1 MIYSKR
7 YTMEQVDDGKFIIF
21 DGNQD
26 MIYTYDES
34 VANAVL
40 LALTALDARISALE
54 DVVAPAID
62 AALEVK

>member
-7 YTMEQVDDGKFIIF
+7 YTMEQVDNGKFIIF

-26 MIYTYDES
+26 MIHTYDES

-40 LALTALDARISALE
+40 LALTALDARIAALE
-54 DVVAPAID
+54 EVIAPAIG